1 MRLRNRRIS
10 ILAAALAT
18 GILVGV
24 QPGLAQVVPTPPPV
38 PPLPGEV
45 TEAAMPAVPAW
56 DASVGTACNLALTVL
71 GLGGLV
77 AGGVPAM
84 LPPTPVVDGSVEAR
98 TAIGALS
105 SAGSACF
112 ILPFRSVRTTCGV
125 DAQLEGE
132 LSGAGGE
139 AGAPV
144 NPGGFTPHVGGAVV
158 DTAIELER
166 AGAPRGTASA
176 LDDGLSCEQ
185 VDLLAAPEFP
195 LSEVPTDLPFG
206 ESSQQDVAAGAD
218 GLPTGLSVD
227 LVGSGSSTGPETG
240 SFGSAGGA
248 GGGSMSAKGG
258 SAADRALAAT
268 PAGQMSPSRKVVAA
282 VLAGL
287 IALLLAFMCVTHAS
301 EAAQRGARRL

>member
-1 MRLRNRRIS
+1 MRLRNRRIR
-10 ILAAALAT
+10 ILVAALAM

-24 QPGLAQVVPTPPPV
+24 SPAMAQVVPTPPPV
-38 PPLPGEV
+38 PPLPGAAA
-45 TEAAMPAVPAW
+45 EAAMPAVPAW
-56 DASVGTACNLALTVL
+56 DASVGTACDVGLTVL
-71 GLGGLV
+71 TLASLFG
-77 AGGVPAM
+77 GGVPAM
-84 LPPTPVVDGSVEAR
+84 LPATPVVDASVEAR
-98 TAIGALS
+98 AALGATT

-125 DAQLEGE
+125 DAQLEDQ
-132 LSGAGGE
+132 LSGVGGQ

-144 NPGGFTPHVGGAVV
+144 NPGEFTPHVAGAVV
-158 DTAIELER
+158 DTAIELEK
-166 AGAPRGTASA
+166 AGAPGGTASA

-206 ESSQQDVAAGAD
+206 ESSQRDVAAAGAD

-227 LVGSGSSTGPETG
+227 LVASGSSTGPG
-240 SFGSAGGA
+240 FGNDGGA
-248 GGGSMSAKGG
+248 GGGSMSAQGG

-268 PAGQMSPSRKVVAA
+268 PAGQMSTSRKVVAA

-287 IALLLAFMCVTHAS
+287 IALLLAFMCVSHAS
-301 EAAQRGARRL
+301 EAAGSRRRAP